1 MTMFADAHISSL
13 GYLWCGSLMAVEK
26 IKDKRTTFRENRL
39 KILQKS
45 FIFLENPLKFLKFF

>member
-1 MTMFADAHISSL
+1 MLIFRAWAL
-13 GYLWCGSLMAVEK
+13 CGSTVWITMAVEK

>member
-1 MTMFADAHISSL
+1 MMMFADHLIFRA
-13 GYLWCGSLMAVEK
+13 WVTCGSLMAVEK

-39 KILQKS
+39 KILRKS